1 MNKIDTEDGKTV
13 LSQDADLESEV
24 FLYGMSFSFYIP
36 FAFSKSIQFFSKQK
50 VDKRKK

>member
-36 FAFSKSIQFFSKQK
+36 FAFSESIHFLKN
-50 VDKRKK
+50 KR